1 MIQRYSVYVLLLAV
15 AVSLSSCRRA
25 VEKARRNI
33 RFEGIERVE
42 RQGLTGAEVVV
53 RVMNDTGYKL
63 VLDAAEMG
71 VYYAGGR
78 VGTVVLREAVEVP
91 RRTTDSFRTLWQ
103 LKISDP
109 LALYVL
115 ARKVKSGDLS
125 QVEVSYAVEGR
136 GGPAPVKISRERM
149 PLSDITRQLSRWY
162 DVQFVYETT
171 EFSNHPFTGVVKRD
185 QSLEEVLSIIEKT
198 TNIKFKIS
206 GRTIIIKRAEDAA
219 NISRSSN

>member
-78 VGTVVLREAVEVP
+78 VGTVVLREAAVQSAE
-91 RRTTDSFRTLWQ
+91 LAAEYGLQ
-103 LKISDP
+103 LVCGRKIP
-109 LALYVL
+109 
-115 ARKVKSGDLS
+115 KV
-125 QVEVSYAVEGR
+125 
-136 GGPAPVKISRERM
+136 
-149 PLSDITRQLSRWY
+149 
-162 DVQFVYETT
+162 
-171 EFSNHPFTGVVKRD
+171 
-185 QSLEEVLSIIEKT
+185 
-198 TNIKFKIS
+198 
-206 GRTIIIKRAEDAA
+206 
-219 NISRSSN
+219 